1 MRILVTGASGYL
13 GRVAVRLLD
22 AEGHEVVGLVH
33 RHQPRGFSRVEWRR
47 GDLLDFHSLV
57 LATSDVDAVV
67 HLAGLTRVREAFAH
81 PTRYYRVNVAGTLNL
96 MEALAISGGDA
107 PPARLVFAST
117 GSVYG
122 VPKRQP
128 IDEDAPPDPRNPYAA
143 SKLAAEQAIA
153 WQCATGQLGAVSLRI
168 FNIAGAVGE
177 TGDPDGSRIIPKVA
191 AVAAGRARRVD
202 VYGDGSAIR
211 DFVHVNDVARAV
223 LLALEACET
232 GTHRVFNV
240 GATPASVSSILET
253 ARKLTGRK
261 LAVTHHPAHP
271 GEAPKLMA
279 DNGRLR
285 GKLGWQPK
293 SSSLEQLVADQCR
306 TELRS
311 V

>member
-1 MRILVTGASGYL
+1 MRVLVTGASGYL
-13 GRVAVRLLD
+13 GRAAVRQLD

-33 RHQPRGFSRVEWRR
+33 RHQPRGFARVEWRR

-57 LATSDVDAVV
+57 LATADVDAVV
-67 HLAGLTRVREAFAH
+67 HLAALTRVREAFAH
-81 PTRYYRVNVAGTLNL
+81 PTRYFRVNVAGTLNL
-96 MEALAISGGDA
+96 MEALATSDL
-107 PPARLVFAST
+107 PARMVFAST

-128 IDEDAPPDPRNPYAA
+128 VDEDAPPDPRNPYAA

-153 WQCATGQLGAVSLRI
+153 WQCATGQLGAISLRI
-168 FNIAGAVGE
+168 FNIAGASGE
-177 TGDPDGSRIIPKVA
+177 TGDPDGTRIIPRVA

-211 DFVHVNDVARAV
+211 DFVHVTDVARAV
-223 LLALEACET
+223 TMSLEECET

-253 ARKLTGRK
+253 ARRLTGRK
-261 LAVTHHPAHP
+261 LPVAHHPAHP
-271 GEAPKLMA
+271 GEAGKLMA

-285 GKLGWQPK
+285 GKLGWQPQN
-293 SSSLEQLVADQCR
+293 SSLEQLVADQCR